1 MKKAEERSA
10 SRCDTRCGFR
20 ADVVRYV
27 FKAGTGK
34 VRCSCL
40 FSERKG
46 KRTMFNKNDKKMRT
60 VSIVIVVLI
69 CASMVIGTAAAGL
82 SAFLH

>member
-27 FKAGTGK
+27 LKAGAGK
-34 VRCSCL
+34 SDGSGL
-40 FSERKG
+40 LLGKKG
-46 KRTMFNKNDKKMRT
+46 KGTMFNKNDKKMRT
-60 VSIVIVVLI
+60 ISIVIVVMI
-69 CASMVIGTAAAGL
+69 CASMVIGTVVAGL

>member
-1 MKKAEERSA
+1 MKKAEGRSA

-20 ADVVRYV
+20 TAVVRYIL
-27 FKAGTGK
+27 KAVTGND
-34 VRCSCL
+34 RCPAMVYGK
-40 FSERKG
+40 KG
-46 KRTMFNKNDKKMRT
+46 KEDMFNKNDKKMRT
-60 VSIVIVVLI
+60 ISIVIVVLI

>member
-1 MKKAEERSA
+1 MYLKQTPGKPV
-10 SRCDTRCGFR
+10 FR
-20 ADVVRYV
+20 RV
-27 FKAGTGK
+27 FK
-34 VRCSCL
+34 
-40 FSERKG
+40 ERKG
-46 KRTMFNKNDKKMRT
+46 KRTMFNNNDKKMRT

>member
-1 MKKAEERSA
+1 MYLKQAPEA
-10 SRCDTRCGFR
+10 SGVRHGF
-20 ADVVRYV
+20 
-27 FKAGTGK
+27 K
-34 VRCSCL
+34 
-40 FSERKG
+40 ERKV
-46 KRTMFNKNDKKMRT
+46 KRIMFNKNDKKMRT

>member
-1 MKKAEERSA
+1 MYLKQAPETSGVPA
-10 SRCDTRCGFR
+10 W
-20 ADVVRYV
+20 
-27 FKAGTGK
+27 FK
-34 VRCSCL
+34 
-40 FSERKG
+40 ERKV
-46 KRTMFNKNDKKMRT
+46 KRIMFNKNDKKMRT

>member
-1 MKKAEERSA
+1 MYL
-10 SRCDTRCGFR
+10 SRRRKRPVFRQGF
-20 ADVVRYV
+20 
-27 FKAGTGK
+27 K
-34 VRCSCL
+34 
-40 FSERKG
+40 ERKVQ
-46 KRTMFNKNDKKMRT
+46 RMFNKNDKKMRT